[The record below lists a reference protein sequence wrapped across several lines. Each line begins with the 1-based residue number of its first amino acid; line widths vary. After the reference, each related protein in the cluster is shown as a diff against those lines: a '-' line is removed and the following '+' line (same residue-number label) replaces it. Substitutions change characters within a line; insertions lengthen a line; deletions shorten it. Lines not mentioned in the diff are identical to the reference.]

1 MFRPDR
7 RAALRFCVI
16 PAAVLVHFCLGGV
29 YAWSAFVPALRAEAG
44 LTSGQTQLVFGL
56 TIATF
61 TVAMVGAGR
70 LLACWGPRRVALA
83 GGLLFACGQEVAAAS
98 GGSFLRIA
106 SGAGLLGGIGTGF
119 GYVAALSAAMGWF
132 PSRKGLVTGLVVAGF
147 GTGAVALSAWV
158 SALLAAGQPVLAVFR
173 TVGWVYG
180 AAICGAAAAFCPP
193 PELGQEAAEAGQG
206 RLWRDPA
213 FRTLAWGIFC
223 GTFGG
228 LLVIGNL
235 KTISVD
241 SGWRPETATLA
252 ISLFAVGNA
261 AGRIV
266 WGWFSDR
273 WGYVTIPRSLLFL
286 GLSLVLLL
294 LARLVPATLCV
305 TTLLV
310 GFGYGACFVVYAAQ
324 VASRYGASGVTRVY
338 PLIFLA
344 YGAAGLTGPPL
355 AGWLYDVTHTTAWS
369 VAAGAAVLAAGVW
382 RTWRCGAFAH

>member
-7 RAALRFCVI
+7 RAARRFCVI

-56 TIATF
+56 TIAVF

-70 LLACWGPRRVALA
+70 LLTRWGPRRVALV
-83 GGLLFACGQEVAAAS
+83 GGLLFACGQQVASVS
-98 GGSFLRIA
+98 GGCFLRIA
-106 SGAGLLGGIGTGF
+106 LGAGLLGGIGTGF
-119 GYVAALSAAMGWF
+119 GYVAALTAAMVCF

-158 SALLAAGQPVLAVFR
+158 SALLAEGQPVLAVFR

-180 AAICGAAAAFCPP
+180 AAICCAAAFFPP
-193 PELGQEAAEAGQG
+193 PAREQEAPQAGQG

-241 SGWRPETATLA
+241 SGWRSETATLA
-252 ISLFAVGNA
+252 ISLFAFGNA

-266 WGWFSDR
+266 WGWLSDR
-273 WGYVTIPRSLLFL
+273 WGYVTVPLSLLFL

-294 LARLVPATLCV
+294 LARLVTPALCV
-305 TTLLV
+305 ATLLV

-324 VASRYGASGVTRVY
+324 VAARYGAAGVARVY

-355 AGWLYDVTHTTAWS
+355 AGWLYDVTQTTVWS
-369 VAAGAAVLAAGVW
+369 VGVGAAVLAVGVW
-382 RTWRCGAFAH
+382 RTRRCGAFAH